1 MGRRR
6 TALFLSAFAL
16 LFSVAAEAATLDRIR
31 DSGVIRLG
39 YREDAAPFSYA
50 DQAGLPAG
58 YTVQICQ
65 AVVQTIRARM
75 QNEAIEIKY
84 ILVTSEDRFSKLESG
99 EVDLLCGATTVTLE
113 RRKSADFSLITFVTG
128 SSVIYRKDGPANFLD
143 LVGQKVGVR
152 AGTTTEEGLKRALR
166 EEGIEAQTVA
176 LESHE
181 AGLGALERGE
191 IAAYFGDRAILA
203 MLGSKAENPEN
214 LVLSD
219 RFFSYEPY
227 ALAMPYGDNE
237 FRLLVDTTLARLYRT
252 QAIVKLY
259 QANFGNSR
267 MSDLLRATFTLQ
279 ALPE

>member
-16 LFSVAAEAATLDRIR
+16 LFSVAAQAATLDRIR

-99 EVDLLCGATTVTLE
+99 EIDLLCGATTVTLE

-128 SSVIYRKDGPANFLD
+128 SSVIYRKDGPSNFLD

-152 AGTTTEEGLKRALR
+152 AGTTTEEGLKVALQQ
-166 EEGIEAQTVA
+166 EGIEAQTVA